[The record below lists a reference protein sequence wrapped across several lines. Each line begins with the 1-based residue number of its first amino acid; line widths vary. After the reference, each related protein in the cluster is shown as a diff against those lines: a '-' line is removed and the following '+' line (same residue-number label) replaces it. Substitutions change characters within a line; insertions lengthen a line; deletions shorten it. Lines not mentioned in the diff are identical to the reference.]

1 MKKRFLFCLL
11 TGLIPILSYAQ
22 DTIPNPSPCAMGLV
36 LNDATCPDDR
46 PFFDPNRLVIS
57 VNNAPGTTL
66 GQDVYLKQV
75 KLLIRHGWASDL
87 DITLQSPGG
96 QRIVLTSDNGG
107 GDANYGDPTLPGC
120 SGAMVFDASACQA
133 IDEEPAAAP
142 FTAGPYQPE
151 ESLLVFNDSLTNPN
165 GDWLL
170 EICDDFEAD
179 SGYLDFVELVFEPLS
194 CLPVSEVQ
202 VLNIDTTTVV
212 LDWAED
218 LGCES
223 TSTYV
228 EYGPP
233 GFTPGIGAQAG
244 QGTVVLAGCPPFS
257 LMGLDPETGYDI
269 YLRKSCGSSFS
280 GNSCGNTVI
289 TGCQPPAGRLL
300 TTFDQ
305 EDNCTGSCGTA
316 ECLLTG
322 PWFNEPAS
330 NVDWQVRGTPTPTQ
344 GTGPE
349 SDVNGTGQ
357 YLYLETSGNN
367 CLEGSTAELRSG
379 CFLAEADPQ
388 ATCNIAFNYHM
399 LGPDIGSLRLQ
410 VSKTG
415 GQSWQTIWQRQNNQG
430 AGWKKTYLEFSSY
443 QAGDRLQFRFLATR
457 GRGSQGDIAID
468 QIAIYG
474 LTYEGRPNN
483 AFYLDADN
491 DGYGDTDRVLY
502 SCLDTPPDGYVSLAG
517 DCNDTDDSI
526 NPGRPEVPC
535 DNIDNNCNGLD
546 DDTILP
552 PPIVFN
558 DTICD
563 GDNPFLRAQPVSGK
577 SIFWYTTPDDLTEI
591 PEFGVFYSPDL
602 PPNNTAFPQAY
613 TFYAEETDFRCFSE
627 PRVPATVVVNPTPA
641 VTFTD
646 QPILCPGEVIDLA
659 SLDIE
664 DQRGTGA
671 SLAFFSE
678 PSLNPGSELGNTN
691 VQPSGDTTLYFAMT
705 TDQGCRTTGE
715 IPISVNP
722 GPALEI
728 DPGSDFSLCVEST
741 QELSVTSSSGMAPF
755 NYQWS
760 TGEETPSITVEADRQ
775 AGQADQYV
783 VTVTDQLGCT
793 ADTTITVSSI
803 SSISSILR
811 TIDNPTGCDGQDG
824 AITITPQGGL
834 LPFTY
839 EWQGTNGISGRA
851 ENVPSNSYTIDSL
864 LQGAYRITVTDNSSD
879 GCVFRLRTTY
889 VNGPDA
895 EVTSV
900 DVNDVSCAGASDGQI
915 CLQVIGAPTYLWST
929 GATTPCLDNLEGGL
943 YSVTITEGGCE
954 TIVDS
959 IRVSEPLPLSY
970 DSDLQEPECSNAPDG
985 QIRLSIFGGSPGYT
999 VRWED
1004 ESSGSSRTNLI
1015 TGLYPLTI
1023 TDANGCTLTDSI
1035 LLNGPARLV
1044 VVTDSV
1050 RNISCNGEA
1059 DGYLAVDA
1067 QGGTGPY
1074 QYQWSTGAS
1083 RRIIGGLEQQF
1094 YTVTVTDFN
1103 GCTATR
1109 SYPIS
1114 EPDPLRL
1121 RVEEERPPI
1130 CIGDTSGL
1138 IRVRAT
1144 GGRSPYTYTWADGS
1158 SGQERTQLPV
1168 GTYRVIATD
1177 ASGCLTDTLKIVLAA
1192 ASAIDVTASINDAL
1206 CTGRSDGR
1214 ITLSPVGSAPF
1225 RYEWERG
1232 DQSGTLQNAAVGTY
1246 PVRITDTNGCLL
1258 DTSFTVDALSEP
1270 IQPVFSLVQPQCA
1283 GAMDGRISVTIS
1295 GTPRQ
1300 PLQYEWNDGPF
1311 VKDRLRVGT
1320 GNYQVTITDDLGCQ
1334 TISDTLR
1341 IQSPDPIEIELAGR
1355 GDILCQGDDNGFLE
1369 LDVSG
1374 GIGPYTYTW
1383 TGSPDT
1389 TSAIYGLDAGQYR
1402 VFVTDANG
1410 CPAQESFNLAD
1421 PPRLVADVDVFQG
1434 NICIGDSSNRL
1445 SLDVKGGMRPY
1456 QFNWNTGSMDNEL
1469 RNVDPGAYSVT
1480 VSDANGCIE
1489 QIPAIKLRDP
1499 GEALQLVD
1507 FNSADISCFG
1517 ARDGS
1522 LSVQI
1527 QGGTAPYRYLFSN
1540 AELIRSESD
1549 SVVLNGLPANSGY
1562 RVTVIDANGCVIN
1575 SQPVPVREPT
1585 PLSVRR
1591 DSIQQNTCFGAEEGA
1606 IFVTAQG
1613 GTLPYSYSW
1622 YDSEGTFVSNQPN
1635 LRRAGAG
1642 TYQLVVSDQ
1651 RQCSDTLQT
1660 ARIVELSSPVRI
1672 TDTTLVD
1679 VRCRYESSGAVRLQL
1694 IGGTPPYQY
1703 RWSNGATTQNLL
1715 NAPAGSYSL
1724 TITDSD
1730 TCRTIFPEFRVDQ
1743 PDTRIT
1749 VVDTLRNPSCPDA
1762 EDGRIRVSL
1771 EGGVSPYQ
1779 LTWNREGTFLDQDTA
1794 QLNNLAEGLYEL
1806 EVIDENQC
1814 RRTFGFQ
1821 LFDPDSLHIDFS
1833 AELPDPDSTNGR
1845 LTANVQGG
1853 TPMYSYLWNTGDT
1866 LATIQD
1872 LGTGLYTLSVTDRNG
1887 CMINETF
1894 NLLTTSLEDP
1904 EWIEAVRLY
1913 PNPASEKLRLDLSLR
1928 QAYRIEWRLVDQ
1940 WGQVL
1945 KTGKT
1950 GPDRVHQLSWNMSV
1964 YPTGTYRLL
1973 GFAKGRIIYSAQ
1985 VVKVGR

>member
-11 TGLIPILSYAQ
+11 TGLLPIFSIAQ
-22 DTIPNPSPCAMGLV
+22 DTIPNPSACAMGLI

-46 PFFDPNRLVIS
+46 PFFDPNQFVIS

-96 QRIVLTSDNGG
+96 KRIVLTSDNGG
-107 GDANYGDPTLPGC
+107 GDANYGNPSIAGC
-120 SGAMVFDASACQA
+120 AGAVVFDASACQA
-133 IDEEPAAAP
+133 IDEEPAMAP

-151 ESLLVFNDSLTNPN
+151 ESLLIFNDSLTNPN

-170 EICDDFEAD
+170 DICDDFEAD
-179 SGYLDFVELVFEPLS
+179 SGYLDFIELVFEPLS
-194 CLPVSEVQ
+194 CLPVSAIQ

-212 LDWAED
+212 LDWAENQ
-218 LGCES
+218 GCES
-223 TSTYV
+223 TITYV

-233 GFTPGIGAQAG
+233 GFTPGTGAQPG
-244 QGTVVLAGCPPFS
+244 QGIVVQANCPPFALS
-257 LMGLDPETGYDI
+257 GLDPETGYDI
-269 YLRKSCGSSFS
+269 YLRKSCGTSFS

-289 TGCQPPAGRLL
+289 TGCKPPAGRLL
-300 TTFDQ
+300 TSFD
-305 EDNCTGSCGTA
+305 EESNCTGSCGAT
-316 ECLLTG
+316 ECMLTG
-322 PWFNEPAS
+322 PWFNEPSS

-344 GTGPE
+344 GTGPN
-349 SDVNGTGQ
+349 SDADGAGQ
-357 YLYLETSGNN
+357 YIYLETSGNN

-379 CFLAEADPQ
+379 CFLAEADPV

-430 AGWKKTYLEFSSY
+430 SGWKKTYLEYSNY
-443 QAGDRLQFRFLATR
+443 QSGERLQFRFLATR

-468 QIAIYG
+468 NIAIYG
-474 LTYEGRPNN
+474 LTYEGRPGN

-491 DGYGDTDRVLY
+491 DGYGDANRVLY
-502 SCLDTPPDGYVSLAG
+502 SCLDTPPNGYVIQAG
-517 DCNDTDDSI
+517 DCNDTNGNI
-526 NPGRPEVPC
+526 NPGRPEIPC
-535 DNIDNNCNGLD
+535 DNLDNNCNGLD

-563 GDNPFLRAQPVSGK
+563 GGNPFLRAQPVSGK
-577 SIFWYTTPDDLTEI
+577 SIFWYTTPDDLNEV
-591 PEFGVFYSPDL
+591 PDFGVFYSPEL
-602 PPNNTAFPQAY
+602 PPNNTAFPQEY

-627 PRVPATVVVNPTPA
+627 PRAPATVVVNPTPA
-641 VTFTD
+641 VSFTD
-646 QPILCPGEVIDLA
+646 RPVLCPGEIIDLA
-659 SLDIE
+659 SLNIE
-664 DQRGTGA
+664 DERGTGA
-671 SLAFFSE
+671 SLAFFSDSGLD
-678 PSLNPGSELGNTN
+678 PDSELSNTA
-691 VQPSGDTTLYFAMT
+691 VLPSGDTTLYFALT
-705 TDQGCRTTGE
+705 TDQGCQATGE

-722 GPALEI
+722 GPVLDV
-728 DPGSDFSLCVEST
+728 DPGTDFSLCVESS
-741 QELSVTSSSGMAPF
+741 QELTVTSASGMEPF
-755 NYQWS
+755 TYQWS
-760 TGEETPSITVEADRQ
+760 TGEDTPSIMVEADRQ
-775 AGQADQYV
+775 AGQTDQYA
-783 VTVTDQLGCT
+783 VTVTDQLGC
-793 ADTTITVSSI
+793 AVDTTIAVSSI

-811 TIDNPTGCDGQDG
+811 TIQNPTGCDGQDG

-900 DVNDVSCAGASDGQI
+900 DVEDVSCAGAADGQI

-929 GATTPCLDNLEGGL
+929 GATTPCLENLPGGT

-959 IRVSEPLPLSY
+959 IQVSEPLPLTY
-970 DSDLQEPECSNAPDG
+970 DAVLREPDCSDAPNG
-985 QIRLSIFGGSPGYT
+985 QIALSIFGGSPSYT

-1004 ESSGSSRTNLI
+1004 GFSGDTRSNLVAGI
-1015 TGLYPLTI
+1015 FPLTI

-1035 LLNGPARLV
+1035 RLDGPEPLV
-1044 VVTDSV
+1044 VITDSV

-1059 DGYLAVDA
+1059 DGYLAVNA
-1067 QGGTGPY
+1067 VGGTGPY
-1074 QYQWSTGAS
+1074 RYQWSTGAS
-1083 RRIIGGLEQQF
+1083 RRIIGGLDQQF

-1103 GCTATR
+1103 GCMATR
-1109 SYPIS
+1109 SYPIA
-1114 EPDPLRL
+1114 EPNPI
-1121 RVEEERPPI
+1121 RVRIQEERSPI

-1138 IRVRAT
+1138 IRVQAT

-1158 SGQERTQLPV
+1158 TGSDRTQLEV
-1168 GTYRVIATD
+1168 GRYRVVATD
-1177 ASGCLTDTLKIVLAA
+1177 ASGCSTDTLDIELSA
-1192 ASAIDVTASINDAL
+1192 ASAIDVSASIANAL

-1214 ITLSPVGSAPF
+1214 ITLSPMGSAPF
-1225 RYEWERG
+1225 QFQWDRG
-1232 DQSGTLQNAAVGTY
+1232 DLTGTLDDAAAGTY
-1246 PVRITDTNGCLL
+1246 AVRITDTNGCLL
-1258 DTSFTVDALSEP
+1258 DTSFVVDAISEP
-1270 IQPVFSLVQPQCA
+1270 IQPVFSMVQPQCA
-1283 GAMDGRISVTIS
+1283 GAMDGRISTTIS
-1295 GTPRQ
+1295 GSPRQ

-1320 GNYQVTITDDLGCQ
+1320 GDYQVTITDDLGCQ

-1341 IQSPDPIEIELAGR
+1341 IQSPDPILIELAGR
-1355 GDILCQGDDNGFLE
+1355 GEILCQGDDNGFLE

-1374 GIGPYTYTW
+1374 GIGPYEYTW

-1389 TSAIYGLDAGQYR
+1389 TASIYGLDAGQYR

-1410 CPAQESFNLAD
+1410 CPAQESYNLAN
-1421 PPRLVADVDVFQG
+1421 PSRLVAEVDVFQG

-1445 SLDVKGGMRPY
+1445 SLNVQGGMRPY
-1456 QFNWNTGSMDNEL
+1456 NFSWNTGSMNSEL

-1480 VSDANGCIE
+1480 VSDANGCVE

-1499 GEALQLVD
+1499 GEALQLVE
-1507 FNSADISCFG
+1507 FNSEDISCFG

-1527 QGGTAPYRYLFSN
+1527 EGGTAPYRYLFSN
-1540 AELIRSESD
+1540 AELIRTASD
-1549 SVVLNGLPANSGY
+1549 EVLLPGLPANSGY
-1562 RVTVIDANGCVIN
+1562 QVTVVDANGCVIN
-1575 SQPVPVREPT
+1575 SQPVPIREPT
-1585 PLSVRR
+1585 PLNVRR
-1591 DSIQQNTCFGAEEGA
+1591 DSIRQNSCFGAEEGA

-1622 YDSEGTFVSNQPN
+1622 FDSEGTFVSDQPD
-1635 LRRAGAG
+1635 LRRAGAD
-1642 TYQLVVSDQ
+1642 TYQLIVADQ
-1651 RQCSDTLQT
+1651 RQCTDTLQT
-1660 ARIVELSSPVRI
+1660 ARIEELSSPVRI
-1672 TDTTLVD
+1672 TDTTLID
-1679 VRCRYESSGAVRLQL
+1679 VRCRNEASGAVRLQL
-1694 IGGTPPYQY
+1694 IGGAPPYQY

-1730 TCRTIFPEFRVDQ
+1730 TCRTIFPSFRVHQ
-1743 PDTRIT
+1743 PDTRIE
-1749 VVDTLRNPSCPDA
+1749 VVDTLENPSCPDL

-1771 EGGVSPYQ
+1771 SGGAPPYQ
-1779 LTWNREGTFLDQDTA
+1779 LKWSREGTFLDQDTT
-1794 QLNNLAEGLYEL
+1794 QLNSLQEGLYEL
-1806 EVIDENQC
+1806 EVTDENQC
-1814 RRTFGFQ
+1814 RRSFGFQ
-1821 LFDPDSLHIDFS
+1821 LFDPDSLSIDFS
-1833 AELPDPDSTNGR
+1833 ANLPDPDSTNGR

-1853 TPMYSYLWNTGDT
+1853 TPMYHYLWNTGDT
-1866 LATIQD
+1866 LPTIQD
-1872 LGTGLYTLSVTDRNG
+1872 AGAGLYTLSVTDRNG
-1887 CMINETF
+1887 CMLADTF
-1894 NLLTTSLEDP
+1894 QLMTTSLQDP
-1904 EWIEAVRLY
+1904 EQVVEVRLY
-1913 PNPASEKLRLDLSLR
+1913 PNPTSDQISLDLSLR
-1928 QAYRIEWRLVDQ
+1928 KASQIVWQLIDSRGQLVRT
-1940 WGQVL
+1940 GQ
-1945 KTGKT
+1945 T
-1950 GPDRVHQLSWNMSV
+1950 GPGLFHNLSWNMSV
-1964 YPTGTYRLL
+1964 LPVGSYRLVGISNGGL
-1973 GFAKGRIIYSAQ
+1973 IYSAQ
-1985 VVKVGR
+1985 VLKVER

>member
-11 TGLIPILSYAQ
+11 TGLFPFLSYSQ
-22 DTIPNPSPCAMGLV
+22 DTIPNPSACSMGLV

-46 PFFDPNRLVIS
+46 PFFDPNRFVIT
-57 VNNAPGTTL
+57 VNNAPGTAL

-96 QRIVLTSDNGG
+96 QQIVLTSDNGG
-107 GDANYGDPTLPGC
+107 GDANYGDPTQPDC
-120 SGAMVFDASACQA
+120 SGAVVFDASACQA
-133 IDEEPAAAP
+133 IDEEPSEAP

-151 ESLLVFNDSLTNPN
+151 ESLLIFNDSLTNPN

-170 EICDDFEAD
+170 DICDDFEAD

-202 VLNIDTTTVV
+202 VQNIDTTTVV
-212 LDWAED
+212 LNWAED
-218 LGCES
+218 IGCEN
-223 TSTYV
+223 TTTYV

-233 GFTPGIGAQAG
+233 GFTPGTGAQPG
-244 QGTVVLAGCPPFS
+244 QGTVVLAGCPPYA
-257 LMGLDPETGYDI
+257 LTGLAPETGYDI
-269 YLRKSCGSSFS
+269 YLRKSCGTSFS
-280 GNSCGNTVI
+280 GNSCGNTII
-289 TGCQPPAGRLL
+289 TGCQPPAGRIL
-300 TTFDQ
+300 TSFD
-305 EDNCTGSCGTA
+305 EEGDCTGSCGTT
-316 ECLLTG
+316 ECTLTG
-322 PWFNEPAS
+322 PWFNEPAG

-344 GTGPE
+344 GTGPNT
-349 SDVNGTGQ
+349 DADGGGK
-357 YLYLETSGNN
+357 YIYLETSGNN

-379 CFLAEADPQ
+379 CFLAEADPL

-399 LGPDIGSLRLQ
+399 QGPDIGSLRVQ
-410 VSKTG
+410 VSKNG

-430 AGWKKTYLEFSSY
+430 AGWKKTYLEYSNY

-468 QIAIYG
+468 NIAIYG

-491 DGYGDTDRVLY
+491 DGYGDANQVLY
-502 SCLDTPPDGYVSLAG
+502 SCLDTPPPGYVDQVG
-517 DCNDTDDSI
+517 DCNDTNENI
-526 NPGRPEVPC
+526 NPGHPEVPC

-563 GDNPFLRAQPVSGK
+563 GGNPFLRAQPVSGK

-602 PPNNTAFPQAY
+602 PPNNTAFPQEY

-627 PRVPATVVVNPTPA
+627 PRAPATVVVNPAPA
-641 VTFTD
+641 VSFTD
-646 QPILCPGEVIDLA
+646 QPILCPGETIDLA
-659 SLDIE
+659 GLDIE

-671 SLAFFSE
+671 SLAFFSDAA
-678 PSLNPGSELGNTN
+678 LDPGSELSNTM
-691 VQPSGDTTLYFAMT
+691 VRPEGDTTLYFALT
-705 TDQGCRTTGE
+705 TDQGCRATGE
-715 IPISVNP
+715 IPITVNP
-722 GPALEI
+722 GPNLDI
-728 DPGSDFSLCVEST
+728 DPENDFSLCIEST
-741 QELSVTSSSGMAPF
+741 QELTVTSTTGMQPF
-755 NYQWS
+755 NYLWS
-760 TGEETPSITVEADRQ
+760 TGEDTPSITVEAGRQ
-775 AGQADQYV
+775 AGQVDQYA
-783 VTVTDQLGCT
+783 VTVTDQLGCA
-793 ADTTITVSSI
+793 ADTSITVSSI

-851 ENVPSNSYTIDSL
+851 EDIPSNSYTIDSL

-900 DVNDVSCAGASDGQI
+900 DVEDVSCASASDGRI
-915 CLQVIGAPTYLWST
+915 CLQVIGAPAYLWST
-929 GATTPCLDNLEGGL
+929 GATTPCLENVPGGM

-959 IRVSEPLPLSY
+959 IRVSEPLPLTY
-970 DSDLQEPECSNAPDG
+970 DADLRDPDCSNSSDG
-985 QIRLSIFGGSPGYT
+985 QIALSIFGGSPDYT
-999 VRWED
+999 VRWD
-1004 ESSGSSRTNLI
+1004 DGFSGSTRTNLI
-1015 TGLYPLTI
+1015 AGRYAFTI
-1023 TDANGCTLTDSI
+1023 TDANGCTLIDSI
-1035 LLNGPARLV
+1035 QLNSPDPLV
-1044 VVTDSV
+1044 VVTDSL
-1050 RNISCNGEA
+1050 RNISCNGQT
-1059 DGYLAVDA
+1059 DGFIAVA
-1067 QGGTGPY
+1067 ASGGSGPY
-1074 QYQWSTGAS
+1074 QFQWSTGDN
-1083 RRIIGGLEQQF
+1083 RRIIGGLDQQF

-1114 EPDPLRL
+1114 EPDPVRL
-1121 RVEEERPPI
+1121 RIEEERPPV
-1130 CIGDTSGL
+1130 CIGDTSGR
-1138 IRVRAT
+1138 IRVRTT

-1158 SGQERTQLPV
+1158 SGPERTKLPV

-1177 ASGCLTDTLKIVLAA
+1177 ASGCLTDTLEIVLAA
-1192 ASAIDVTASINDAL
+1192 ASAISVTASINDAL

-1225 RYEWERG
+1225 QYQWERG
-1232 DQSGTLQNAAVGTY
+1232 DESGSLLNAATGIY

-1311 VKDRLRVGT
+1311 VKDRLRIST
-1320 GNYQVTITDDLGCQ
+1320 GDYQVTITDDLGCQ

-1341 IQSPDPIEIELAGR
+1341 IQSPEPIQIDLAGR

-1374 GIGPYTYTW
+1374 GVGPYEFTW

-1389 TSAIYGLDAGQYR
+1389 TSTIYGLDAGQYR

-1410 CPAQESFNLAD
+1410 CPAQQSFNLAD
-1421 PPRLVADVDVFQG
+1421 PSQLVAEVDVFQG

-1445 SLDVKGGMRPY
+1445 SLEVQGGMHPY
-1456 QFNWNTGSMDNEL
+1456 QFAWSTGSMDNEL

-1480 VSDANGCIE
+1480 VSDANGCTE

-1499 GEALQLVD
+1499 GEALQLTEFKAD
-1507 FNSADISCFG
+1507 DISCFG

-1522 LSVQI
+1522 LSVRI

-1540 AELIRSESD
+1540 AELVRTSAD
-1549 SVVLNGLPANSGY
+1549 SVVLPGLPANSGY
-1562 RVTVIDANGCVIN
+1562 QVTVVDANGCVIN
-1575 SQPVPVREPT
+1575 SQSVPVREPT

-1606 IFVTAQG
+1606 IFVTARG

-1622 YDSEGTFVSNQPN
+1622 YDAQGAFVSDQPD
-1635 LRRAGAG
+1635 LMRAGAG
-1642 TYQLVVSDQ
+1642 TYQLVVADQ
-1651 RQCSDTLQT
+1651 RQCTDTLQT
-1660 ARIVELSSPVRI
+1660 ARIEELSSPVRI
-1672 TDTTLVD
+1672 TDTTLID
-1679 VRCRYESSGAVRLQL
+1679 ARCRDAASGAVRLQL
-1694 IGGTPPYQY
+1694 IGGAPPYQY

-1715 NAPAGSYSL
+1715 NAPAGTYSL

-1730 TCRTIFPEFRVDQ
+1730 TCRTIFPSFRVDQ
-1743 PDTRIT
+1743 PDTRISLIE
-1749 VVDTLRNPSCPDA
+1749 TLENPSCPGL
-1762 EDGRIRVSL
+1762 EDGQIRVSL
-1771 EGGVSPYQ
+1771 DGGVPPYQ
-1779 LTWNREGTFLDQDTA
+1779 LTWNREGLFLDQDTT
-1794 QLNNLAEGLYEL
+1794 QLSGLQEGLYEL
-1806 EVIDENQC
+1806 EVLDENQC

-1821 LFDPDSLHIDFS
+1821 LFDPDSLQINFS

-1853 TPMYSYLWNTGDT
+1853 TPMYDYLWDTGDT

-1887 CMINETF
+1887 CMLNETF
-1894 NLLTTSLEDP
+1894 NLMTTSLKDP
-1904 EWIEAVRLY
+1904 DWVERVRLY
-1913 PNPASEKLRLDLSLR
+1913 PNPTSDQLRVDLTLR
-1928 QAYRIEWRLVDQ
+1928 QPNRIEWQLINSM
-1940 WGQVL
+1940 GQVVYS
-1945 KTGKT
+1945 GQT
-1950 GPDRVHQLSWNMSV
+1950 GPDRQHQLAWNLSFHSA
-1964 YPTGTYRLL
+1964 GSYRLV
-1973 GFAKGRIIYSAQ
+1973 GTAQGRLIYSAQ
-1985 VVKVGR
+1985 VLKMER